1 MLKTSSFKKIFRFEL
16 RYQLRQPLFLI
27 STALFFLL
35 GLGLASSDIG
45 TAVGQSPGTA
55 LRNAPIVVLRLMPI
69 LSLLGLFVTTAFI
82 AGAALRDFERRCDM
96 LFFTKPVSKFDFL
109 MGRFA
114 GSLWVSFWVLAAGV
128 VGLWAG
134 NFAPWQPVDRLGP
147 MSLTPYLFGLFVI
160 IVPNLL
166 IMGSLFFA
174 LAIWSRRFTLTYLCV
189 VFFVGMQD
197 VIEVVAQSLASRE
210 LGSLLEPSGVV
221 ALETVARYWTLTEQA
236 TRVPELGGV
245 LLVNRVVWI
254 VLATAIW
261 IIAYR
266 RFEVGVHETSKRRR
280 SSEKGRSAVAE
291 GSSKPDAVM
300 HPAAAG
306 QAADL
311 PQPQRTFTRGALW
324 RRTLR
329 QARLEMTQVIYSTPF
344 LTLLAFGLMF
354 VVAYAWMAG
363 SHDGMPSYPLTHLM
377 IQGIG
382 LGVRLTL
389 VLILV
394 LYAGELMSSR
404 KSLQMHQVYDALPV
418 PNGLFLGAKV
428 LALLSVVGLFLVA
441 AGLMTVVVQL
451 ARGFTAIDPGLY
463 LKGLLVLALPLVPLV
478 LLALC
483 LQVLSNHKMVG
494 LLSTAGALLLFFV
507 LPRLG
512 FENRLYLYGKHPP
525 ITYTGLN
532 GYGHHLEAFLWFMA
546 YWSFGALLLAVVA
559 LLFWPRGTDMP
570 FGDRLRAARLRFS
583 RPVTAMAAVGS
594 LGMATLGGW
603 IFYNTHVVNDYLDRD
618 RIFQR
623 MVDYETAYSSYADAP
638 VPSITSVF
646 AEVDIYPESR
656 RVDIRGRYR
665 LENRTAGEIRILPI
679 NRSARWVEGVLRV
692 YGGVELES
700 LDLPDHE
707 MLIHDDDLGFYV
719 AELIRPLA
727 AGESMELG
735 FTVSVDHGG
744 FVNGRHNDLVIE
756 NGTFFSNRNFLPVLG
771 YHPGNQ
777 LGDPLE
783 RRKRG
788 LEPPVRAADLDD
800 AGAAQRNYL
809 DADWIDFET
818 IVSTSADQVAIA
830 PGELKRQ
837 WVEEGR
843 SYFHYKTEAPI
854 VYLVPFLSGQFEV
867 ARDRWQDVEIEI
879 YYHPDHAFNIDRF
892 LETTKRSFESLTSS
906 LGPYPHRSL
915 RIVEI
920 PAYHGKIAFAF
931 AQTLPFSESW
941 AFTADLDGADLNG
954 GDLDW
959 LTGILAHEVAHQWWN
974 HQVVPADVQGATLIA
989 ESLAQYSAM
998 MILEEMYGPQAV
1010 RHFLKF
1016 HLDRYLER
1024 RGHERVRE
1032 MPLNRV
1038 ENQAYIHYSKASL
1051 ALYDLKDQ
1059 IGRPAVDRALRSFL
1073 QKTKFQGPPYAT
1085 SRLLLAELRQVVP
1098 EDKSY
1103 LIEDLFENVTLFD
1116 NRVDSAHY
1124 TELNDGRYRVDLET
1138 STLKLRDDGWGE
1150 ITEIEVNDWVDLGV
1164 FGEQEIDGETREV
1177 VLVMEKQ
1184 HLTSQNGRFSWV
1196 VDQKPVRAGIDP
1208 YHKLIDRDSGDNV
1221 RDLQLSGTSTRARQD
1236 ESSSTGP

>member
-1 MLKTSSFKKIFRFEL
+1 MLKTSTFKKIFRFEL

-109 MGRFA
+109 AGRFA

-160 IVPNLL
+160 ILPNLW

-197 VIEVVAQSLASRE
+197 VVEVVAQNLASRE

-221 ALETVARYWTLTEQA
+221 ALETVARYWTLAEQA
-236 TRVPELGGV
+236 VRLPELGGV
-245 LLVNRVVWI
+245 LLANRAVWLL
-254 VLATAIW
+254 LATAIW
-261 IIAYR
+261 IVAYR
-266 RFEVGVHETSKRRR
+266 RFDLATREASKR
-280 SSEKGRSAVAE
+280 GRKTATA
-291 GSSKPDAVM
+291 G
-300 HPAAAG
+300 AALETARQASVPG

-311 PQPQRTFTRGALW
+311 PQPQRIFTRGALW

-377 IQGIG
+377 LQGIG

-428 LALLSVVGLFLVA
+428 LALLSVVGLFLVS
-441 AGLMTVVVQL
+441 AGLTTLAVQL

-463 LKGLLVLALPLVPLV
+463 LKGLLILALPLVPLI

-483 LQVLSNHKMVG
+483 LQVLSNHKILG

-512 FENRLYLYGKHPP
+512 FQNRLYLFGKHPP

-532 GYGHHLEAFLWFMA
+532 GYGHHLEAFLGFMA

-583 RPVTAMAAVGS
+583 RPVAAMAAVGL
-594 LGMATLGGW
+594 LGMASVGGW

-623 MVDYETAYSSYADAP
+623 MVDYETAYSSYADSP

-656 RVDIRGRYR
+656 RVEIRGRYG
-665 LENRTAGEIRILPI
+665 LENRTDSAIKILPI
-679 NRSARWVEGVLRV
+679 NRSSRWVEGVLRV
-692 YGGVELES
+692 YGGVELEA
-700 LDLPDHE
+700 LDLPEHE

-719 AELIRPLA
+719 AELSRPLA
-727 AGESMELG
+727 AGETMELG

-744 FVNGRHNDLVIE
+744 FVNSRHNDLVVE
-756 NGTFFSNRNFLPVLG
+756 NGTFFSNRNFMPVLG
-771 YHPGNQ
+771 YSSDNQ
-777 LGDPLE
+777 LDNPLE

-788 LEPPVRAADLDD
+788 LEPSARAADLDD
-800 AGAAQRNYL
+800 AKAARRNYL

-818 IVSTSADQVAIA
+818 IVSTRSDQVAIA
-830 PGELKRQ
+830 PGELERQ
-837 WVEEGR
+837 WQEGDR
-843 SYFHYKTEAPI
+843 GYFHYKTHAPI
-854 VYLVPFLSGQFEV
+854 VYLVPFLSGRYEV
-867 ARDRWQDVEIEI
+867 ARDRWQDVEIEV
-879 YYHPDHAFNIDRF
+879 YFHPDHAFNIDRF
-892 LETTKRSFESLTSS
+892 LETTKKSLASMTAS

-915 RIVEI
+915 RIIEI

-931 AQTLPFSESW
+931 AQTIPFSESW
-941 AFTADLDGADLNG
+941 AFTADLDGADLDGADLNG

-974 HQVVPADVQGATLIA
+974 HQVVPAGVQGATLIA

-1024 RGHERVRE
+1024 RGHEKVRE

-1073 QKTKFQGPPYAT
+1073 EKTKFQGPPYAT

-1098 EDKSY
+1098 ENKLY

-1116 NRVDSAHY
+1116 NRVDAAHF
-1124 TELNDGRYRVDLET
+1124 TELDDGRYRVDLET
-1138 STLKLRDDGWGE
+1138 STLKLRDDGFGE

-1164 FGEQEIDGETREV
+1164 FGEQEIDGETQEV

-1184 HLTSQNGRFSWV
+1184 HLTSENGRFSWV
-1196 VDQKPVRAGIDP
+1196 VDQRPVRAGIDP

-1221 RDLQLSGTSTRARQD
+1221 RDLQLNGQ
-1236 ESSSTGP
+1236 